1 MREKGSVCMCQS
13 VWVSVFM
20 RPMLIS
26 HTAFPFL
33 LFWTNHLPVSACV
46 VFEYKGLFLKAILM
60 HVHFSCCKRC
70 IKMLWSV
77 KCASLPSLSHHYF
90 ARPRTYPSTFV
101 GYMVNYEWMCHGKAS
116 NLRLG
121 AGFGGE
127 IRLLFLPWSCAL
139 PFFAWPFALTY
150 SI

>member
-1 MREKGSVCMCQS
+1 MTLQQWRALPDTQGFYCMKNTWDSLRRKRKTGGSSTAKKKEFNMHERKGECVCMCMCQS

-33 LFWTNHLPVSACV
+33 LFWTNHLPVLCQLALCSSTKD
-46 VFEYKGLFLKAILM
+46 FFLKAILM

-90 ARPRTYPSTFV
+90 ARPRTHPP
-101 GYMVNYEWMCHGKAS
+101 
-116 NLRLG
+116 L
-121 AGFGGE
+121 
-127 IRLLFLPWSCAL
+127 
-139 PFFAWPFALTY
+139 
-150 SI
+150 

>member
-1 MREKGSVCMCQS
+1 MTLQQWRALPDTQGFYCMKNTWESLRRKRKTGGSSTAKKKEFNMHERKRECVCMCQS

-33 LFWTNHLPVSACV
+33 LFWTNHLPVLCQLALCSST
-46 VFEYKGLFLKAILM
+46 KDFLKKAILM

-90 ARPRTYPSTFV
+90 ARPRTHPP
-101 GYMVNYEWMCHGKAS
+101 
-116 NLRLG
+116 L
-121 AGFGGE
+121 
-127 IRLLFLPWSCAL
+127 
-139 PFFAWPFALTY
+139 
-150 SI
+150 